1 MAGCV
6 GGEKSIPLL
15 NGCGE
20 RRDGG
25 VDNVSLPL
33 DFDDLLVKED
43 RNEGGND
50 GDERDFGGEVVWMI
64 ELNDEEFSSIFTV
77 VVLEFDRSMGIVGTA
92 GSIV

>member
-1 MAGCV
+1 MV

-25 VDNVSLPL
+25 VDRVSFPL
-33 DFDDLLVKED
+33 DFDDLFVKED

-50 GDERDFGGEVVWMI
+50 GDDRDFGGEVFWTI
-64 ELNDEEFSSIFTV
+64 ELNGEEFSSIFTV
-77 VVLEFDRSMGIVGTA
+77 AVVLELDRSIGIDGIVDST
-92 GSIV
+92 VW